1 MAPEYSG
8 TGAELGAVAQSVDA
22 RRILEIGTG
31 DGSATLSM
39 ASALPADGMLITM
52 EADPSAAAAA
62 RLTFAAAGHADR
74 ISVIVGDPL
83 RFLHKVRGPF
93 DLIVHRTGD
102 LDRVR
107 ARLMALLRSGGVLIS
122 ANPKYSGEGQRSAVR
137 SILVK
142 DMTIAEW
149 LAAAKAD
156 ADKRGLQALVPML
169 DGLAQATERLRKADW
184 NDDPSTSPS
193 AAAAAAD
200 SAQDGPL
207 DDDH

>member
-1 MAPEYSG
+1 MEHSG
-8 TGAELGAVAQSVDA
+8 IGATLRAVALSVDA
-22 RRILEIGTG
+22 KRILEIGTS

-52 EADPSAAAAA
+52 EADPRAAAAA
-62 RLTFAAAGHADR
+62 RRIFADAGHADR

-93 DLIVHRTGD
+93 DVIVQHGD
-102 LDRVR
+102 LDPVR

-122 ANPKYSGEGQRSAVR
+122 ANTKYSGGGEQPAAL

-156 ADKRGLQALVPML
+156 AEKRGLQDLVPML

-184 NDDPSTSPS
+184 NDDPAGDTPR
-193 AAAAAAD
+193 
-200 SAQDGPL
+200 
-207 DDDH
+207 DDNQ